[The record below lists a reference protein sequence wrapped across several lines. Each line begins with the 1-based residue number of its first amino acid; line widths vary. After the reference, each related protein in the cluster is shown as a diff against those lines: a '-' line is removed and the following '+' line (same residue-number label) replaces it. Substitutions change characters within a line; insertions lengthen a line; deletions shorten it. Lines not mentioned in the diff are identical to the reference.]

1 MLKVFSKKFCSHS
14 SNVKFGGVKPHF
26 KKLIQQ
32 KLVKDPSDNSKFVL
46 EKNKEIDTNPYLYV
60 LSPSQSQTFQAERKF
75 NDIFKTKYDAVIIGA
90 GHNGLVCANY
100 LAQSGQKV
108 LVLEKRHTVGGC
120 AVTEELV
127 QGYKLSRCSYVLSL
141 FRKKIIEELF
151 PEEFYKKVKLYV
163 RNPKGLT
170 PTKEE
175 GKYLVRRSDRE
186 DLKKEIRK
194 FSAKD
199 AEKIDDFDNFLSR
212 MVNIVDPLIDLPP
225 PEKFNIFDK
234 NFRKFLLHIFKHSK
248 DLYEFY
254 HFLTASAEYYLD
266 KYLESDILKGTFA
279 TDAVIGAM
287 KSPRCTGSAYVL
299 LHHVMGTLDKEGSW
313 FYVEGGNGTISKFL
327 ADQAVQ
333 RGVTIALNCPV
344 ESFSTQG
351 TQGPQGAHDFN
362 KKITG
367 VEIQNPSE
375 HKQTQIINADK
386 FIVNCDLYTTYFKL
400 MSKEQRDSLLPKDFI
415 TSLEKIDYTSPV
427 MKINL
432 VVEKL
437 PRFLCLNK
445 DSETQKISSE
455 SDYEKFALNY
465 LTGTIHMNADS
476 VEAIDSAYIEALS
489 GKPSSKP
496 IIEMTIPSL
505 LDKSLTPANSGHHV
519 IGLFCQY
526 APNTNTTTWT
536 EQIKRDFANKIYEEI
551 DKYAPGFSQSIL
563 FEDILSPTDLE
574 SEFSIRG
581 GNIFHGSM
589 DLSSVFF
596 CRPFLNGA
604 NYKQPIENL
613 YSCSAAM
620 HPGGGVMGAPGRNC
634 ALRILSKH

>member
-1 MLKVFSKKFCSHS
+1 MLKAFSKKFCSNAS
-14 SNVKFGGVKPHF
+14 LGKEGGIQF
-26 KKLIQQ
+26 KRNIQH
-32 KLVKDPSDNSKFVL
+32 KLVQNPTDNRKFTL
-46 EKNKEIDTNPYLYV
+46 EKNKEIDMSPYIYNKPKGLQNY
-60 LSPSQSQTFQAERKF
+60 QE
-75 NDIFKTKYDAVIIGA
+75 IFKTKYDAVIIGA

-108 LVLEKRHTVGGC
+108 LVLEKRHVVGGC

-127 QGYKLSRCSYVLSL
+127 EGYKLSRCSYVLSL

-151 PEEFYKKVKLYV
+151 PEEFYKKIKLYI

-170 PTKEE
+170 PTKED

-194 FSAKD
+194 FSIKD
-199 AEKIDDFDNFLSR
+199 AEAIDEFDNFLNR
-212 MVNIVDPLIDLPP
+212 MVSIVDPLIDIPP
-225 PEKFNIFDK
+225 PEKFNLLDK
-234 NFRKFLLHIFKHSK
+234 NFRKFLLHILRNSK
-248 DLYEFY
+248 NLYEFY

-313 FYVEGGNGTISKFL
+313 FYVEGGNGAISKFL

-344 ESFSTQG
+344 ERFLT
-351 TQGPQGAHDFN
+351 DENN
-362 KKITG
+362 KKISG
-367 VEIQNPSE
+367 VKILNINEANQSQSEKQN
-375 HKQTQIINADK
+375 IIYSDK

-400 MSKEQRDSLLPKDFI
+400 MSKDQRQNLLSKDFI
-415 TSLEKIDYTSPV
+415 SSLEKIEYTSPV

-437 PRFLCLNK
+437 PRFKCFNK
-445 DSETQKISSE
+445 DTENISSE
-455 SDYEKFALNY
+455 SDYEKFALDY
-465 LTGTIHMNADS
+465 LTGTIHMNSDS
-476 VEAIDSAYIEALS
+476 IDAIDSAYIEALS

-505 LDKSLTPANSGHHV
+505 LDKTLTPKNSGHHV

-526 APNTNTTTWT
+526 APNKLNDNTWT
-536 EQIKRDFANKIYEEI
+536 NQMKRDYANKIYEQI

-563 FEDILSPTDLE
+563 FDDILSPTDLE
-574 SEFSIRG
+574 NEFGVRG

-634 ALRILSKH
+634 ALRILNKH